1 MYVLLRYIGVSLN
14 LFISIYRGTGT
25 NPTIGER
32 DAFIVYILKIYH
44 LNLCPNMPVS

>member
-32 DAFIVYILKIYH
+32 DAFNRKYADSLYT
-44 LNLCPNMPVS
+44 